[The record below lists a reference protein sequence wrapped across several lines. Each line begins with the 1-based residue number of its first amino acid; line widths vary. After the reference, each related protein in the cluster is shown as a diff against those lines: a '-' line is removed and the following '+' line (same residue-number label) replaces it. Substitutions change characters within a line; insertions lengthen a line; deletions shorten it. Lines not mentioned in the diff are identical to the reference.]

1 MKRIVFFCLMGL
13 VCVVFLF
20 ACEEEE
26 GQSLVV
32 VEQIDDYQADLPPVP
47 KISVP
52 DVPETYSDGSYSVF
66 GVRRNVSKTMDT
78 PVTVT
83 AYIANVYQ
91 KPVCPEGITCHTLM
105 PHLFLADDPNESM
118 HRRYLRL
125 VGYAQSF
132 KEMED
137 EQANDEAGKEREL
150 PEGVYL
156 PPVIWDWRQGHKYKI
171 TGSFSRQ
178 SGAGFMDTDGL
189 MEYDKHECL
198 DCPAEDEDEA
208 AEKEEPKK
216 EDARKK

>member
-26 GQSLVV
+26 GKSLVV
-32 VEQIDDYQADLPPVP
+32 VEQIDGYQADLPPVP
-47 KISVP
+47 KISIP

-83 AYIANVYQ
+83 AYIANIYQ

-105 PHLFLADDPNESM
+105 PHLFLADDPNESL

-125 VGYAQSF
+125 VGYAQNF

-198 DCPAEDEDEA
+198 DCPTEDEEEEE
-208 AEKEEPKK
+208 EKEAKK

>member
-1 MKRIVFFCLMGL
+1 MKRIVLFCLTGL
-13 VCVVFLF
+13 VCAVFLF

-26 GQSLVV
+26 TTTLV
-32 VEQIDDYQADLPPVP
+32 VEQISGYQADLPPVP
-47 KISVP
+47 KIP
-52 DVPETYSDGSYSVF
+52 KPNVPETYSDGSYSVY
-66 GVRRNVSKTMDT
+66 GLRRNVSKTMDT

-83 AYIANVYQ
+83 AYIAKIYQ

-105 PHLFLADDPNESM
+105 PHLFFADDPNESM

-137 EQANDEAGKEREL
+137 EQANDEAGKVRDL

-171 TGSFSRQ
+171 TASFSRQ

-189 MEYDKHECL
+189 LEYDKHECL
-198 DCPAEDEDEA
+198 DCPTDEEDEA
-208 AEKEEPKK
+208 AVKEEPKK
-216 EDARKK
+216 EDPRKK